1 MLIFSGCSP
10 LWVAASNS
18 SKTSVTRL
26 TTGLSSFARSP
37 RNPLSGGGAHAGERD
52 ESDRVGHGRFC
63 PIRSGMLARGW
74 PSRTKIAD
82 TRVPIVVSSSA
93 RSETGHIAMK

>member
-1 MLIFSGCSP
+1 M
-10 LWVAASNS
+10 AASNS

-52 ESDRVGHGRFC
+52 ESDRVGHGRFLRHGAEFFFGGGHRVHYL
-63 PIRSGMLARGW
+63 PDPFWHARPRLAE
-74 PSRTKIAD
+74 P
-82 TRVPIVVSSSA
+82 
-93 RSETGHIAMK
+93 